1 MLSVL
6 KLLKKIL
13 ISALLL
19 AYIAVFITACT
30 DKEVSHAQSKI
41 SGESVETTA
50 ADREISAE
58 DYLKSK
64 IVPEYRMLDSKIS
77 LESNAD
83 LKTKTVYF
91 NCDKFKNILV
101 GWIIA
106 DLNNDDVDDIFT
118 VTVEKDYSD
127 YENTKTYD
135 TIKLHYASYI
145 AGNGSFKKNSDISR
159 KLFITYLRLPKHS
172 EIEYHFA
179 IVPDTNGKSII
190 IRSSEF
196 KDDSEIYSTSN
207 PPYYSVEDSLGNI
220 NVFFEIE
227 RYKENDYDSPFGIQF
242 SCDHISAM
250 PEAESINYFDIS
262 NGESLY
268 FNGVTQVSIDSDS
281 PQPRLYSEKKGKFS
295 SEKDALNSINKNLD
309 SYGLSRYNLKP
320 FSWDSRE
327 SNLLIVNE
335 DNNIS
340 CSFKIVGNSDSNSKN
355 GLCYIEPNGSNK

>member
-1 MLSVL
+1 ML
-6 KLLKKIL
+6 
-13 ISALLL
+13 
-19 AYIAVFITACT
+19 
-30 DKEVSHAQSKI
+30 
-41 SGESVETTA
+41 
-50 ADREISAE
+50 
-58 DYLKSK
+58 
-64 IVPEYRMLDSKIS
+64 
-77 LESNAD
+77 
-83 LKTKTVYF
+83 
-91 NCDKFKNILV
+91 
-101 GWIIA
+101 
-106 DLNNDDVDDIFT
+106 
-118 VTVEKDYSD
+118 
-127 YENTKTYD
+127 NTKTYD
-135 TIKLHYASYI
+135 TIQLHYASYI
-145 AGNGSFKKNSDISR
+145 ARNGSFKKNSDISR

-250 PEAESINYFDIS
+250 PEAESISYFDIS

-281 PQPRLYSEKKGKFS
+281 PQPRFYSEKKGKFS

-320 FSWDSRE
+320 FSWDSKE

-340 CSFKIVGNSDSNSKN
+340 CSFKIVGNSDSNSKS

>member
-1 MLSVL
+1 MLE
-6 KLLKKIL
+6 LLKKIL
-13 ISALLL
+13 ISALLS

-64 IVPEYRMLDSKIS
+64 IVPKYRMLDSKIS
-77 LESNAD
+77 LESN
-83 LKTKTVYF
+83 
-91 NCDKFKNILV
+91 
-101 GWIIA
+101 A

-135 TIKLHYASYI
+135 TIQLHYASYI
-145 AGNGSFKKNSDISR
+145 ARNGSFKKNSDISR

-250 PEAESINYFDIS
+250 PEAESISYFDIS

-281 PQPRLYSEKKGKFS
+281 PQPRFYSEKKGKFS

-320 FSWDSRE
+320 FSWDSKE

-340 CSFKIVGNSDSNSKN
+340 CSFKIVGNSDSNSKS

>member
-1 MLSVL
+1 MLE
-6 KLLKKIL
+6 LLKKIL
-13 ISALLL
+13 ISALLS

-64 IVPEYRMLDSKIS
+64 IVPKYRMLDSKIS

-135 TIKLHYASYI
+135 TIQLHYASYI
-145 AGNGSFKKNSDISR
+145 ARNGSFKKNSDISR
-159 KLFITYLRLPKHS
+159 KLFITYLRLLKHS

-196 KDDSEIYSTSN
+196 
-207 PPYYSVEDSLGNI
+207 
-220 NVFFEIE
+220 
-227 RYKENDYDSPFGIQF
+227 
-242 SCDHISAM
+242 
-250 PEAESINYFDIS
+250 
-262 NGESLY
+262 
-268 FNGVTQVSIDSDS
+268 
-281 PQPRLYSEKKGKFS
+281 
-295 SEKDALNSINKNLD
+295 
-309 SYGLSRYNLKP
+309 
-320 FSWDSRE
+320 
-327 SNLLIVNE
+327 
-335 DNNIS
+335 
-340 CSFKIVGNSDSNSKN
+340 
-355 GLCYIEPNGSNK
+355 